1 MPDKP
6 LEQRVNALETQVR
19 DIMQRLQEQFSEV
32 NGNKDWRKSLG
43 MFDHSSLM
51 PQIDAEGQ
59 RIRVEDRQQPA
70 DDHS

>member
-1 MPDKP
+1 MPDQP
-6 LEQRVNALETQVR
+6 LEQRVDALETQMR
-19 DIMQRLQEQFSEV
+19 DMMQRLQEKPSEV
-32 NGNKDWRKSLG
+32 NGKKDWRKSLG

-59 RIRVEDRQQPA
+59 RIRMEDRQQPT